1 MRKNDSLKIPVQ
13 GSRQNRVISCGRNV
27 ISRLYGKQGRPG
39 VKKGVTN
46 ISGSERDWQRSST
59 LYHSVK
65 GERRGPCEVSNI
77 HERRRGKLVRQ

>member
-13 GSRQNRVISCGRNV
+13 GSRQNRVISCGRNEV

-46 ISGSERDWQRSST
+46 ISGSERDWQ
-59 LYHSVK
+59 
-65 GERRGPCEVSNI
+65 
-77 HERRRGKLVRQ
+77 